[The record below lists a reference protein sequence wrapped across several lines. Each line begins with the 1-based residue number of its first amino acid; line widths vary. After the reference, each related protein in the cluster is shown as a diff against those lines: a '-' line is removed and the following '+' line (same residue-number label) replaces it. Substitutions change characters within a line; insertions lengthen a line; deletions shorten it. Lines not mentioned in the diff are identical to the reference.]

1 MKALNFIYFH
11 RNRIM
16 VAGGFCGAYG
26 YLCKKAASPNV
37 NEVVR
42 IGVVSSLAHV
52 AIETMFHFADTVNVR
67 ANTNDSN

>member
-26 YLCKKAASPNV
+26 YLCKKATSPQV

-42 IGVVSSLAHV
+42 IGVACFLDLFD
-52 AIETMFHFADTVNVR
+52 I
-67 ANTNDSN
+67 